1 MTDFERALAGEKSL
15 REANLCGAILHGADL
30 HGADL
35 SCADLHGADLK
46 GANLSSANLKGA
58 NLSSA
63 SLSGANL
70 TGATL
75 PEGIPAVPDL
85 IVRLVEAVGPSG
97 EHLDMGVW
105 HHRCGTAHCLA
116 GWTVTL
122 SGEAGAALESR
133 FDTNAAAAL
142 IWSASTDQPV
152 PDWFASNED
161 ALADLKKRVLERK
174 ATGKMNMDADIVEIV
189 ASIRQRDTWLAEH
202 VAKIATGRNPEDKAL
217 ALASAIWLFVGEHE
231 NDPKK
236 SIFHDEDFKYSIF
249 HAAHSAMLTFTK
261 ADFERI
267 ARRFA
272 IECSALEMRA
282 SEVFDEPEFNEPGW
296 WTQAQFVA
304 LNYHRL
310 TMLKNALLFSSD
322 YRPGEFPITRLDEVD
337 DFCAP
342 GFSASLGV
350 AAPLWEPSEVL
361 NRVNKNDPRAWWGAQ
376 GEPD

>member
-1 MTDFERALAGEKSL
+1 
-15 REANLCGAILHGADL
+15 
-30 HGADL
+30 
-35 SCADLHGADLK
+35 
-46 GANLSSANLKGA
+46 
-58 NLSSA
+58 
-63 SLSGANL
+63 
-70 TGATL
+70 
-75 PEGIPAVPDL
+75 
-85 IVRLVEAVGPSG
+85 
-97 EHLDMGVW
+97 
-105 HHRCGTAHCLA
+105 
-116 GWTVTL
+116 
-122 SGEAGAALESR
+122 
-133 FDTNAAAAL
+133 
-142 IWSASTDQPV
+142 
-152 PDWFASNED
+152 
-161 ALADLKKRVLERK
+161 
-174 ATGKMNMDADIVEIV
+174 
-189 ASIRQRDTWLAEH
+189 
-202 VAKIATGRNPEDKAL
+202 
-217 ALASAIWLFVGEHE
+217 
-231 NDPKK
+231 
-236 SIFHDEDFKYSIF
+236 
-249 HAAHSAMLTFTK
+249 MLTFTK

-282 SEVFDEPEFNEPGW
+282 SEVFDEPKFNEPGW